1 MIEQS
6 RFYRAVRQYVVT
18 APVWAADL
26 LSHEVLP
33 DEQLDLTLVSQ
44 RVYGNR
50 NEFLAVM
57 ASAGIDRFDQSLQV
71 GSVIRLPNVQRLE
84 LIKQS
89 TGFIST
95 ATKTVR

>member
-26 LSHEVLP
+26 VSHEILL
-33 DEQLDLTLVSQ
+33 DEIFDLTLVSQ

-57 ASAGIDRFDQSLQV
+57 ASAGIDRCDQPLQS
-71 GSVIRLPNVQRLE
+71 GSVIRLPNAQRLE
-84 LIKQS
+84 MLKQA
-89 TGFIST
+89 TGCAST